1 VSGILVELDIGLV
14 VGMIVRTVIVK
25 LMPLRIMVA
34 MRVLISLL
42 AIADLESSA
51 QCPHNICYLC
61 DWSSYA
67 M

>member
-1 VSGILVELDIGLV
+1 MSGILVELDIGLV
-14 VGMIVRTVIVK
+14 VGMVVIVK